1 MILPK
6 SKVKGRSSERI
17 ARGILEKLGYEI
29 LETNK
34 AVVVDQSEVFEVD
47 ILARSPEGEK
57 YCVEVKAG
65 RASVS
70 DVRKVYADSKL
81 LGLKPMLVCK
91 GFSDEAA
98 EAVAKKLGVKMIELS
113 EYYVLLEPEELEVIV
128 RTAVMDVLRE
138 YGFYPLPPWE
148 AVKEED
154 WKVIEAISEAET
166 FEDAAKL
173 LGISVEDLGRKIGG
187 LRGAGILPHVGQDFS
202 ELKRNSQ
209 QIIQRYSLVRRLELI
224 ENRLKKLEN
233 ILLELKETISSESV
247 RARVKSDIP

>member
-1 MILPK
+1 MKILPK

-17 ARGILEKLGYEI
+17 ARGILERLGYEI

-34 AVVVDQSEVFEVD
+34 AVIVDQSEAFEVD

-65 RASVS
+65 RAGVS
-70 DVRKVYADSKL
+70 DVRKVYADSKV

-91 GFSDEAA
+91 GFADEAA

-128 RTAVMDVLRE
+128 RAAIMDILRE

-148 AVKEED
+148 AIGEDD
-154 WKVIEAISEAET
+154 WKVIEVISKAKT
-166 FEDAAKL
+166 FEDAAKIL
-173 LGISVEDLGRKIGG
+173 NLRVEDLGRKIGA
-187 LRGAGILPHVGQDFS
+187 LRDAGIFPHTGQDFS
-202 ELKRNSQ
+202 ELKRHSQ

-224 ENRLKKLEN
+224 EKSLKKIED
-233 ILLELKETISSESV
+233 ILLELKNAIYSKK
-247 RARVKSDIP
+247 AKSKNQS